1 MENEVFFL
9 LPQKRKA
16 SQWDASV
23 CQKSI
28 ILIYCKELS
37 LFLLLNLSF
46 SYKEESMMPDS

>member
-1 MENEVFFL
+1 MENEVFLL

-28 ILIYCKELS
+28 ILIFTLRAAARIK
-37 LFLLLNLSF
+37 
-46 SYKEESMMPDS
+46 